1 MTGPGAYTGE
11 TSAELIKSLGV
22 RWTLV
27 GHSERRARGESSD
40 EEGVKAAYA
49 LQSGL
54 NVIACIGE
62 QLGEREGGQTMQ
74 VLAEQ
79 MQAYVDQVSGELGSD
94 PAVWADRFVIAYEPV
109 WAIGTGVVASPEQ
122 AQDTH
127 VELRAWIAKTV
138 SPQVAEAVR
147 IIYGGSV
154 SAKVCDSLADKP
166 DVDGFLV
173 GGASLKAEE
182 FGRICQAAA
191 RKAL

>member
-1 MTGPGAYTGE
+1 
-11 TSAELIKSLGV
+11 V
-22 RWTLV
+22 NWTIV
-27 GHSERRARGESSD
+27 GHSERRARGESNK
-40 EEGVKAAYA
+40 EEGAKAAHA
-49 LQSGL
+49 RQNDL

-62 QLGEREGGQTMQ
+62 QLSERESGTTMD

-94 PAVWADRFVIAYEPV
+94 PAVWAERFVIAYEPV

-127 VELRAWIAKTV
+127 MELREWLSKAV
-138 SPQVAEAVR
+138 SPEVAAAVR
-147 IIYGGSV
+147 ILYGGSV

-173 GGASLKAEE
+173 GGASLKADE
-182 FGRICQAAA
+182 FSRICQAAA